1 MKVHWDIVIR
11 YSGELKS
18 LPPMDEFMLFDEVN
32 ESVIKLKQLIERL
45 RKENLNLSYS
55 ESKRIEF

>member
-1 MKVHWDIVIR
+1 MKVQWDIVIR

-45 RKENLNLSYS
+45 RKENLKLSYS